1 MKKSILFFIFYV
13 VFFNGYCQRK
23 IEGNIGDLQID
34 KIYLFEVINELRE
47 IYRVIDSAEV
57 RNGNFVFVLDEMTPE
72 LYFLGD
78 NLKHGGYFFLDRK
91 NVKLTIEQVTEER
104 IRWRVKGASL
114 DKLYRKFANELYVA
128 TNKRI
133 RDSLDRCFYK
143 ARDMGDEAEMARIKK
158 ESIPYYTG
166 EKEIERALVN
176 QYLEK
181 NRNNAFGMYLYYSK
195 IFQFKNFPTL
205 KDVDKERAY
214 IKTFGMEAKKT
225 SYMAWMEEQVTIYEN
240 CSIGHEAPEIV
251 GKDTLGNTIR
261 LSDFRGNYVL
271 IDFWHSYCYWCRKE
285 VPALKKALKHFEGK
299 KFKILGV
306 SSDFQEERWK
316 KIIREDESFW
326 DHMILERGN
335 PASRLYCVRGVPYII
350 LVGPDGKILTKGL
363 RGQDLIN
370 IPDKFMK

>member
-166 EKEIERALVN
+166 EKEIERAVVN

-195 IFQFKNFPTL
+195 IYHFKNFPT
-205 KDVDKERAY
+205 
-214 IKTFGMEAKKT
+214 
-225 SYMAWMEEQVTIYEN
+225 
-240 CSIGHEAPEIV
+240 
-251 GKDTLGNTIR
+251 
-261 LSDFRGNYVL
+261 
-271 IDFWHSYCYWCRKE
+271 
-285 VPALKKALKHFEGK
+285 
-299 KFKILGV
+299 
-306 SSDFQEERWK
+306 
-316 KIIREDESFW
+316 
-326 DHMILERGN
+326 
-335 PASRLYCVRGVPYII
+335 
-350 LVGPDGKILTKGL
+350 
-363 RGQDLIN
+363 
-370 IPDKFMK
+370 